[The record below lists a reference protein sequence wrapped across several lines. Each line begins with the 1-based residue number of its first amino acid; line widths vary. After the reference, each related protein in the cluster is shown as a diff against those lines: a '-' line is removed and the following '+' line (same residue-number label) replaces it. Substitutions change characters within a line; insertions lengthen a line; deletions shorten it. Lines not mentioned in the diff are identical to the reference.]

1 MAGVTFAPEQLATG
15 AQRADGNGV
24 DSEAE
29 AAKLAENGLELNALT
44 QVANSRVQIM
54 KTAMGLGELM
64 GLFDA
69 LNISASGLTAQRL
82 RMDVT
87 SANLANAE
95 TTRTPEGGAYR
106 RQDVILQESSGSD
119 TFAGS
124 LAGAMGSGEA
134 PAGVEVAAIIHDTTP
149 TKKVYEPSNPEADG
163 QGYVEMP
170 NVNPVS
176 EMTDLIDA
184 SRSYQ
189 ANVTAMQTTK
199 QVFSKTIELL
209 SNSPIRSLPISPI
222 SCQATQWAVPKR
234 AAASGR
240 SARSA
245 APEKPARGRAAD
257 PAGGFGGMLTN
268 AIGDLQKTQ
277 EAASTQATAL
287 ATGQTQDLSS
297 VITAVQ
303 EAQLSMELATQVRS
317 KAVEAYTEIFHTQ
330 I

>member
-1 MAGVTFAPEQLATG
+1 
-15 AQRADGNGV
+15 
-24 DSEAE
+24 
-29 AAKLAENGLELNALT
+29 
-44 QVANSRVQIM
+44 
-54 KTAMGLGELM
+54 M

-95 TTRTPEGGAYR
+95 TTRTPGGGAYK
-106 RQDVILQESSGSD
+106 RQDVILQESSGSN

-124 LAGAMGSGEA
+124 LAGAMGSGSA
-134 PAGVEVAAIIHDTTP
+134 PAGVEVAAIVDDTTP

-209 SNSPIRSLPISPI
+209 
-222 SCQATQWAVPKR
+222 
-234 AAASGR
+234 
-240 SARSA
+240 
-245 APEKPARGRAAD
+245 
-257 PAGGFGGMLTN
+257 
-268 AIGDLQKTQ
+268 
-277 EAASTQATAL
+277 
-287 ATGQTQDLSS
+287 
-297 VITAVQ
+297 
-303 EAQLSMELATQVRS
+303 
-317 KAVEAYTEIFHTQ
+317 
-330 I
+330 

>member
-1 MAGVTFAPEQLATG
+1 
-15 AQRADGNGV
+15 
-24 DSEAE
+24 
-29 AAKLAENGLELNALT
+29 
-44 QVANSRVQIM
+44 
-54 KTAMGLGELM
+54 M

-87 SANLANAE
+87 SANLANAQ
-95 TTRTPEGGAYR
+95 TTRTPGGGAYK

-119 TFAGS
+119 PFAGS

-134 PAGVEVAAIIHDTTP
+134 PAGVEVAAIVDDTTP

-209 SNSPIRSLPISPI
+209 
-222 SCQATQWAVPKR
+222 
-234 AAASGR
+234 
-240 SARSA
+240 
-245 APEKPARGRAAD
+245 
-257 PAGGFGGMLTN
+257 
-268 AIGDLQKTQ
+268 
-277 EAASTQATAL
+277 
-287 ATGQTQDLSS
+287 
-297 VITAVQ
+297 
-303 EAQLSMELATQVRS
+303 
-317 KAVEAYTEIFHTQ
+317 
-330 I
+330 